1 MCGGQGRGDFK
12 GELRILAQ
20 EMGAVE
26 LDGAWGVLS
35 LLGSSELEEL
45 ERAGG
50 RVEDGLYV

>member
-12 GELRILAQ
+12 GEAQ

-35 LLGSSELEEL
+35 LLGPSELEEL

-50 RVEDGLYV
+50 GAEDGLCV

>member
-12 GELRILAQ
+12 AELRILAQ

-35 LLGSSELEEL
+35 LLGPSELEEL

-50 RVEDGLYV
+50 GAEDGLCV

>member
-35 LLGSSELEEL
+35 LLGSYELEEL